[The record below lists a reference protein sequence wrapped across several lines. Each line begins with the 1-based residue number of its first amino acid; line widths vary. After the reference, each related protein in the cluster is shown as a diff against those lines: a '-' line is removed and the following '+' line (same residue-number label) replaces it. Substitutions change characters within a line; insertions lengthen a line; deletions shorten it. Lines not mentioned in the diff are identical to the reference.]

1 MTMLNKSYQEAKK
14 IITENEDLNDFIG
27 GRSEKLILKGEQKL
41 NLKFPISYLDFL
53 KTFGAGSFEAEE
65 IFGVIHDDFE
75 NSSVPDAIWY
85 TLSERRESSLPNSL
99 LVIYD
104 SGSDD
109 LFCLNFNNLND
120 TKEPRIVT
128 YTPGVAL
135 KRQTYEVMAD
145 NFGDF
150 LLDLVSQEI

>member
-1 MTMLNKSYQEAKK
+1 MLNKSYQEAKK

-53 KTFGAGSFEAEE
+53 KTFGAGSFGAEE

>member
-1 MTMLNKSYQEAKK
+1 MFMLINSYQKAKK
-14 IITENEDLNDFIG
+14 IITENESLNEFIG
-27 GRSEKLILKGEQKL
+27 GRFEELILKAEQKL
-41 NLKFPISYLDFL
+41 NLKFSPSYLDFL
-53 KTFGAGSFEAEE
+53 KTFGAGNFGAEE

-85 TLSERRESSLPNSL
+85 TLSERQVSSLPNSL

-120 TKEPRIVT
+120 AREPRIVA

-135 KRQTYEVMAD
+135 KHQSYEVIAD

>member
-53 KTFGAGSFEAEE
+53 KTFGAGSFGAEE